1 MSRLAFRSLRAFVAI
16 LALALSALGS
26 PRSAWE
32 RCDFWDNDDAQ
43 AAVAAHDADPSL
55 AAIDRLVT
63 GWLRAG
69 LVRPTLHPRSPRAL
83 TAFAS
88 ADIPCPGPRRGS
100 ALGARAPDS
109 AT

>member
-32 RCDFWDNDDAQ
+32 RPCDFWDNDDAQ
-43 AAVAAHDADPSL
+43 AAAIAANPE
-55 AAIDRLVT
+55 
-63 GWLRAG
+63 LRAITVDHSVAG
-69 LVRPTLHPRSPRAL
+69 SLRTAGARVTLPELTRSAAP
-83 TAFAS
+83 FSS
-88 ADIPCPGPRRGS
+88 ADIACPGPRCGS

-109 AT
+109 VV